1 MVFPRVRAPQENWK
15 IVTDYDV
22 CAYLATLLL
31 RLYAM
36 YGKSRTILF
45 FLVTFFVGNL
55 GSTFVMLCALSIKGI
70 GEQYLL
76 LSVLA
81 SFNLILFLN
90 NYYTKFPSVRL
101 HPYPTCNSAS
111 IFLCHTITSFSGFP
125 CRLSKLFYSRCASSK
140 PSHILEHTDLQ
151 HCLG

>member
-1 MVFPRVRAPQENWK
+1 MDTLSLVFPRVRAPQENWK

-36 YGKSRTILF
+36 YEKSRTILF

-70 GEQYLL
+70 GEQYSL

-81 SFNLILFLN
+81 SFRINGFS
-90 NYYTKFPSVRL
+90 PGG
-101 HPYPTCNSAS
+101 P
-111 IFLCHTITSFSGFP
+111 FSGLWEASQ
-125 CRLSKLFYSRCASSK
+125 LSML
-140 PSHILEHTDLQ
+140 
-151 HCLG
+151 